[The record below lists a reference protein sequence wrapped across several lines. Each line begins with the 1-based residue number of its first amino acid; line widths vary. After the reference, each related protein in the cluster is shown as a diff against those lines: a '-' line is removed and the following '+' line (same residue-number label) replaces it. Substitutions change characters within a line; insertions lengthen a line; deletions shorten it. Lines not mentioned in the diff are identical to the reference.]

1 MAEKKQDKLK
11 QKLTRLPA
19 RPGVYLFKNARGKV
33 IYVGK
38 AKVLR
43 NRVRQYFQK
52 SNSLDT
58 KTALLVAE
66 IADVDLITTENELE
80 ALILENS
87 LIKTE
92 KPRYNILL
100 RDDKDWLYIKLT
112 DSEAFPRA
120 LLVRRPEKSKD
131 QIFGPFI
138 PAYLARR
145 TKATLHKYFGIR
157 TCNRN
162 ISGNDPR
169 ACLQYDMGRCCAPC
183 INRAAWEEYAD
194 NVRKAHLLLE
204 GRNSELI
211 AALKDSMLD
220 ASSRR
225 LYEKAA
231 GYRDAVDVAR
241 KLNEEQRVA
250 STGFEEQDVFATHVE
265 DEKAVIVLFAVRR
278 GLVRSKK
285 EFSWE
290 RVGADE
296 AENLLSTA
304 IQQFYHG
311 ISYIPKTVVVQRDFE
326 DRALLQEW
334 LSGVRGGKVEILVPQ
349 RGRKRSLLKLALEN
363 SRLAWKN
370 RFTVSEKEALS
381 ALQQALG
388 LPSLPSRIE
397 CFDISTIQGADQVG
411 SMVSWVNGKP
421 RRSEYRKYKVKTVE
435 GVDDFASMREV
446 VQRRYTRLVRE
457 DAALPDLV
465 LIDGGKGQL
474 SAATAA
480 LDAAGVGDL
489 PVASI
494 AKKEELLYLPGRGK
508 PIRLRGSDPALRL
521 VQRIRDEAHRTAVGY
536 HRDRRSR
543 RTLTTALKKAP
554 GIGPARAKKLLLK
567 FGSLE
572 RVKSAPL
579 DDLAAVVGA
588 KTAASLKEFL
598 EDA

>member
-1 MAEKKQDKLK
+1 MAENKEDKLK

-52 SNSLDT
+52 ANSLDS

-66 IADVDLITTENELE
+66 IADLDLIATENELE

-100 RDDKDWLYIKLT
+100 RDDKDWLYLKLT
-112 DSEAFPRA
+112 TSEPFPRA
-120 LLVRRPEKSKD
+120 LFVRRPQKSKD
-131 QIFGPFI
+131 LVYGPFI
-138 PAYLARR
+138 PAHIARR
-145 TKATLHKYFGIR
+145 TKAILHKYFGIR

-162 ISGNDPR
+162 ITGNDPR

-183 INRAAWEEYAD
+183 ISRDVWHEYAGH
-194 NVRKAHLLLE
+194 VHTARLLLE
-204 GRNSELI
+204 GRNSELV
-211 AALKDSMLD
+211 ADLRQSMLNS
-220 ASSRR
+220 SSRR

-231 GYRDAVDVAR
+231 GYRDAVDVAQQ
-241 KLNEEQRVA
+241 LNEEQRVA
-250 STGFEEQDVFATHVE
+250 STGFEEQDVFAAHVE

-290 RVGADE
+290 RLGAEE

-326 DRALLQEW
+326 NRPLLQQW
-334 LSGVRGGKVEILVPQ
+334 LTSVRGTKVEILVPQ

-363 SRLAWKN
+363 ARLAWKN
-370 RFTVSEKEALS
+370 RFTVTEKEALS
-381 ALQQALG
+381 ALREALG
-388 LPSLPSRIE
+388 LPSLPARIE

-411 SMVSWVNGKP
+411 SMVSWINGKP
-421 RRSEYRKYKVKTVE
+421 RRSEYRKYKIKTVE
-435 GVDDFASMREV
+435 GTDDFASMAEV
-446 VQRRYTRLVRE
+446 VLRRYTRLVRE
-457 DAALPDLV
+457 DAPLPDLV

-474 SAATAA
+474 SAASAA

-489 PVASI
+489 PVVSI
-494 AKKEELLYLPGRGK
+494 AKKEELLYLPGRPK
-508 PIRLRGSDPALRL
+508 PLRLARAHPALKL
-521 VQRIRDEAHRTAVGY
+521 LQRIRDEAHRTAVGY

-543 RTLTTALKKAP
+543 RTLTTALKKVP

-567 FGSLE
+567 FGSLQ
-572 RVKSAPL
+572 RVKNAPPE
-579 DDLAAVVGA
+579 DLAAVLGA
-588 KTAASLKEFL
+588 KTAAALREFL
-598 EDA
+598 ED